1 MRLPTPVRIRV
12 CSLVSAAALLACEDS
27 TKGGGDP
34 QDAAPYRNGRDQNTI
49 ELPDFGEAPPL
60 GDAAAAPP
68 GPDGLVFIDGSTVP
82 VSDAGDPPPP
92 PPDDDARVAP
102 PPPEPDAGED
112 PTPPPPDPDAG
123 VEPPPDDACARAL
136 AAANYDFESG
146 PQGFSHDVS
155 DGTVAP
161 DWPLDP
167 WEHGRATS
175 GPGACF
181 EGRQCW
187 ATDLDD
193 NLTQC
198 QRAELISPVVDLS
211 ACAGRNVTLVFDH
224 WYDFW
229 AGQDD
234 FGDIYYDGGL
244 VEMAPQGRDFA
255 PLGGGADYPGEINIS
270 PSAGFGYDCLDP
282 DAFHVDRLPGYVQ
295 QSGGW
300 EEARLA
306 LGADAGRFT
315 LRWAF
320 ATGAN
325 AQTFDPI
332 ESQLYE
338 PPGWYI
344 DHVRFVVR

>member
-1 MRLPTPVRIRV
+1 MRLPTPAKL
-12 CSLVSAAALLACEDS
+12 CFGSLLATTVLLACEDS
-27 TKGGGDP
+27 AKTGGDP

-49 ELPDFGEAPPL
+49 ELPDFGEAPPE
-60 GDAAAAPP
+60 GDASAPP
-68 GPDGLVFIDGSTVP
+68 ASDALVFIDGSTVP
-82 VSDAGDPPPP
+82 AQDAGDTPPPP
-92 PPDDDARVAP
+92 PGPDAGDSPP
-102 PPPEPDAGED
+102 PPPEPDAGD
-112 PTPPPPDPDAG
+112 PPPPDPDAG
-123 VEPPPDDACARAL
+123 VEPPPDDDCARAL

-146 PQGFSHDVS
+146 PQGFTHQVS

-198 QRAELISPVVDLS
+198 QRAEVLSPTVDLS
-211 ACAGRNVTLVFDH
+211 ACAGRNVTLVFNH

-229 AGQDD
+229 AGQDE
-234 FGDIYYDGGL
+234 FGDVFYDGGI

-255 PLGGGADYPGEINIS
+255 PLGGAGDYPGRINIS

-282 DAFHVDRLPGYVQ
+282 DTFHVDLLPGYVQ

-306 LGADAGRFT
+306 LGANAGRFT

-325 AQTFDPI
+325 AQTFDPY
-332 ESQLYE
+332 ESQALE

-344 DHVRFVVR
+344 DHVRFEVR